1 MAHTFEGN
9 TNKSFNSRGVQFVW
23 DSTSLKLAEECP
35 RKYKY
40 TLIDGWQAPGRS
52 VHLDFG
58 AWYATALEH
67 FHKLRAGGMSYDDA
81 VCEVVSE
88 ALISSWVRNW
98 EAINEPS
105 SQTDYVF
112 RTIGDIKERSRIGEG
127 SPWESG
133 HNLKTRE
140 TLIRTIIWYLDQF
153 QDDSMSTVILA
164 DGKPAVELSF
174 LIPISDD
181 LFLSGHMDRLV
192 EYSGDIF
199 VTDNKTTGST
209 ISARYFDGW
218 NPDIQMSMY
227 TFAGKMIYKM
237 PISGVVIDAAQIA
250 VGFTRFER
258 GFTFRSTEQLD
269 EWYDQVQYLIQETQ
283 AYTKEDY
290 FPMRTSACGN
300 YGGCQF
306 RDVCSRSPSVRDN
319 FLRAKFIQGP
329 TWDPAAR
336 R

>member
-9 TNKSFNSRGVQFVW
+9 TNKSFNDRGVQFVW

-40 TLIDGWQAPGRS
+40 TLIDGWQAPDRS

-67 FHKLRAGGMSYDDA
+67 YHKLRALGLSIDDA
-81 VCEVVSE
+81 TIEVVRE
-88 ALISSWVRNW
+88 ALTSSWVFDADP
-98 EAINEPS
+98 ETGALLEG
-105 SQTDYVF
+105 T
-112 RTIGDIKERSRIGEG
+112 G

-140 TLIRTIIWYLDQF
+140 TLIRTIVWYLDQF

>member
-1 MAHTFEGN
+1 MN
-9 TNKSFNSRGVQFVW
+9 QSFNSRGVQFVW

-40 TLIDGWQAPGRS
+40 IMIDGWQAPGRS

-67 FHKLRAGGMSYDDA
+67 YHKLRAEGCPYDDA
-81 VCEVVSE
+81 VCAVIHE
-88 ALISSWVRNW
+88 ALVSSWVY
-98 EAINEPS
+98 ETEEYQPEPDLS
-105 SQTDYVF
+105 PGVVNFASAT
-112 RTIGDIKERSRIGEG
+112 RIIPGTG
-127 SPWESG
+127 SPWDSG

-209 ISARYFDGW
+209 ISAKYFDGW

-300 YGGCQF
+300 YGGCPF

>member
-1 MAHTFEGN
+1 MA
-9 TNKSFNSRGVQFVW
+9 NKSFNAQGTQFVW

-40 TLIDGWQAPGRS
+40 VMIDGWQAPGRS

-67 FHKLRAGGMSYDDA
+67 FHKARALGIPYDDA
-81 VCEVVSE
+81 VCNVVQE
-88 ALISSWVRNW
+88 ALVSSWIYNW
-98 EAINEPS
+98 EPFVERAADDVDGYIYRITGTIDNE
-105 SQTDYVF
+105 V
-112 RTIGDIKERSRIGEG
+112 KEMARIGEG

-192 EYSGDIF
+192 EYSDDIF

-209 ISARYFDGW
+209 ISAKYFDGW

-269 EWYDQVQYLIQETQ
+269 EWYDQVQYLIEETQ
-283 AYTKEDY
+283 AYTKAGY

-329 TWDPAAR
+329 AWDPAAR

>member
-1 MAHTFEGN
+1 M
-9 TNKSFNSRGVQFVW
+9 NKSFNSKGVQFVF

-40 TLIDGWQAPGRS
+40 IMIDGWQAPGRS
-52 VHLDFG
+52 IHLDFG

-67 FHKLRAGGMSYDDA
+67 FHKARALGIPYDDA
-81 VCEVVSE
+81 VCDVVRE
-88 ALISSWVRNW
+88 ALISSWVY
-98 EAINEPS
+98 ETEEYQP
-105 SQTDYVF
+105 
-112 RTIGDIKERSRIGEG
+112 DIDLSPGGVNYSTATRIIPGTG
-127 SPWESG
+127 HPWESG

-140 TLIRTIIWYLDQF
+140 TLIRTIIWYLSQF
-153 QDDSMSTVILA
+153 EEDSMSTVILA